1 MDEMIEVK
9 VYLDLIMLEDVENF
23 CATMVK
29 NRNSLAAIKWTLE
42 QNELPISKDTLD
54 DFLVK
59 VADYFIG
66 QIYET
71 LDAMDEFKKCI
82 DPSLGEG
89 EEQC

>member
-1 MDEMIEVK
+1 
-9 VYLDLIMLEDVENF
+9 
-23 CATMVK
+23 
-29 NRNSLAAIKWTLE
+29 
-42 QNELPISKDTLD
+42 LD